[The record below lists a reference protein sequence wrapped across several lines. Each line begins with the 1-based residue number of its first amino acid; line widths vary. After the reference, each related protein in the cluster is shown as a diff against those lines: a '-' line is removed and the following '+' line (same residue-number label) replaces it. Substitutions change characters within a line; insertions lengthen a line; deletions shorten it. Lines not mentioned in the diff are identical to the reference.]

1 MGEIPHG
8 AREECCGAEGAYI
21 KGFLKNMSFILS
33 GKLNERAV
41 NISRKFSLRSPLR
54 SPRLGVSIWKKTED
68 LETVEARSDAAS
80 SSYSPGHLIRADL
93 WGQRSLPFCNP
104 RSFSFASIRVHSRF
118 EHLCKMSALR
128 GRIALPAKETRLQEA
143 RFKRRSRISIFHMFL
158 QITPNK

>member
-1 MGEIPHG
+1 
-8 AREECCGAEGAYI
+8 
-21 KGFLKNMSFILS
+21 MSFILS

-41 NISRKFSLRSPLR
+41 NISRKFSLRSPQR
-54 SPRLGVSIWKKTED
+54 APRLGVSILQKTED

-118 EHLCKMSALR
+118 ENLCKSRRCGAASPYQQKR
-128 GRIALPAKETRLQEA
+128 QD
-143 RFKRRSRISIFHMFL
+143 FKRQDSREEAGSPSFTPMPPITHNISTFL
-158 QITPNK
+158 FCVP